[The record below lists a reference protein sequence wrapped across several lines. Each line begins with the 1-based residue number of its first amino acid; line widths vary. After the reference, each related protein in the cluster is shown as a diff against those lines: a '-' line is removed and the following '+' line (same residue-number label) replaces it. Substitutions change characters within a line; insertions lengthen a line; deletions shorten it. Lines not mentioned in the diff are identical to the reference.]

1 MADQNKEAAA
11 SDPQPVAPEAAPN
24 VVDPESL
31 RTMLDTARSEADRQR
46 ETAEQYLNLLQ
57 RVQADFVNYKRR
69 VEAERET
76 QAEATQAETIRAFLP
91 IVDDLQRALEHV
103 PAQLSSQS
111 WVEGFRLIERN
122 LATALERLGVHR
134 MGAEG
139 DVFDP
144 NLHEAVAYEEHPTQP
159 EGHVATVIRPGYQLG
174 ERVVRPAQVSVAR
187 AAPDASHPEDE
198 RGRSDWPRHQ
208 PRRSHGNGGVD
219 RTDFGRPRN
228 IERA

>member
-1 MADQNKEAAA
+1 
-11 SDPQPVAPEAAPN
+11 
-24 VVDPESL
+24 
-31 RTMLDTARSEADRQR
+31 MLETARSETEQQR
-46 ETAEQYLNLLQ
+46 DTAEQYLNLLQ

-69 VEAERET
+69 VEGERET
-76 QAEATQAETIRAFLP
+76 QAAATRADTIRAFLP

-103 PAQLSSQS
+103 PAQVAGES
-111 WVEGFRLIERN
+111 WVDGFRLIERN
-122 LATALERLGVHR
+122 LATALERLGVRR

-159 EGHVATVIRPGYQLG
+159 EGHVATVVRPGYQLG

-187 AAPDASHPEDE
+187 AASVPSRAEESETS
-198 RGRSDWPRHQ
+198 RSGWPRHQ
-208 PRRSHGNGGVD
+208 PRPGHGNGGVD
-219 RTDFGRPRN
+219 RSDFQHPRN